1 MDLIFVIILGGLW
14 GSFANVCIYRLP
26 MGKGVVSGRSFCP
39 NCKKLITWKDNIPII
54 SFLFLNG
61 KCRSCKKKISPKY
74 LIVELI
80 TIIYFLVVYY
90 LFGISISTL
99 LFLFLGLSFVIIFFI
114 DLKHFIIPNVLTFSL
129 MIVGFVK
136 SFDPNLNPIFPNY
149 INSLIGGIFGYLIIW
164 SIITFYNSISKLNRK
179 HDFFKNIFRQ
189 KEGMGLGDAKL
200 LSAIGF
206 WFGWI
211 SIPFVIFLSSIIALL
226 FVIPSLIK
234 KSKKLSSQI
243 PFGPYIIIGTLIY
256 LIFES
261 NIQSIIF
268 Y

>member
-26 MGKGVVSGRSFCP
+26 MDKGVVSGRSFCP
-39 NCKKLITWKDNIPII
+39 KCKKLITWKDNIPII
-54 SFLFLNG
+54 SYLLLNG
-61 KCRSCKKKISPKY
+61 KCRNCKKKISTQY
-74 LIVELI
+74 LIIELI
-80 TIIYFLVVYY
+80 TIIYFLVIYY
-90 LFGISISTL
+90 LFSISITTL
-99 LFLFLGLSFVIIFFI
+99 LFIILGLFFIIIFFI
-114 DLKHFIIPNVLTFSL
+114 DLKHYIIPNVLTFSL
-129 MIVGFVK
+129 MVIGFVK
-136 SFDPNLNPIFPNY
+136 SFDPNLNPIFPSF

-164 SIITFYNSISKLNRK
+164 SIIYFYKQLRN
-179 HDFFKNIFRQ
+179 

-200 LSAIGF
+200 ISAIGF

-226 FVIPSLIK
+226 FVIPSLLK

-261 NIQSIIF
+261 NIQTIIF

>member
-1 MDLIFVIILGGLW
+1 MDILFVIILGGLW

-26 MGKGVVSGRSFCP
+26 MNKGVVSGRSFCP
-39 NCKKLITWKDNIPII
+39 KCKKLITWKDNIPVI

-61 KCRSCKKKISPKY
+61 KCRNCKKNISPQY
-74 LIVELI
+74 LITELI
-80 TIIYFLVVYY
+80 TIIYFLFVYY
-90 LFGISISTL
+90 LFGISITTL
-99 LFLFLGLSFVIIFFI
+99 LFFVLGLSFVIIFFI
-114 DLKHFIIPNVLTFSL
+114 DLKHYIIPNVLTFSL
-129 MIVGFVK
+129 MIIGFLK
-136 SFDPNLNPIFPNY
+136 SFDPNLNPIFPNF

-164 SIITFYNSISKLNRK
+164 SIIYFYKQIRN
-179 HDFFKNIFRQ
+179 

>member
-26 MGKGVVSGRSFCP
+26 INKGVVSGRSFCP

-61 KCRSCKKKISPKY
+61 KCRNCKKKISSQY
-74 LIVELI
+74 LLIELI
-80 TIIYFLVVYY
+80 TIVHFLVIYY
-90 LFGISISTL
+90 LFGITITTL
-99 LFLFLGLSFVIIFFI
+99 LFLVLGLSFIIIFFI
-114 DLKHFIIPNVLTFSL
+114 DLKHYIIPNVLTFSL
-129 MIVGFVK
+129 MIIGFIK
-136 SFDPNLNPIFPNY
+136 SFDPNLNPIFPNF
-149 INSLIGGIFGYLIIW
+149 INSLIGGIFGYFVIW
-164 SIITFYNSISKLNRK
+164 SIIYFYKQVRK
-179 HDFFKNIFRQ
+179 